1 MFNFLILSLK
11 LMYQLNDHFNFLIN
25 TNYVRID
32 QIEIYINWMFINDP
46 IININF
52 IGIFLKIIS
61 LKHYLN

>member
-32 QIEIYINWMFINDP
+32 QIEIYIN
-46 IININF
+46 
-52 IGIFLKIIS
+52 
-61 LKHYLN
+61 